1 MIVILIRKLDEATNY
16 QIEKNEKKTH
26 RYDDNFVE
34 RKGTFSKCIIF
45 ELKPARSFEI
55 CAP

>member
-16 QIEKNEKKTH
+16 QIEKNEKKP
-26 RYDDNFVE
+26 RYDGNFVE